1 MAALTRQ
8 QTDAYPI
15 LQQETAAHHAA
26 SSVAAILN
34 ILTQAE
40 HGDLIAQSELFA
52 DMEER
57 DAHIYAEMTKRRM
70 AIAQLDWDL
79 TPAASAGAREK
90 KTVQA
95 LGDRIRDELDLE
107 SLLFDLTGAIGHGF
121 ACIEMEWTKASDGLW
136 LPTTFH
142 ARPQRWFTVDK
153 ATRRGIRLRDWSLDG
168 AELQR
173 WGWIVHQPS
182 AKTGEP
188 ATRGLFRVLALPY
201 LFKNFATKNWLRF
214 CELYAVP
221 MRVLFTMESDPV
233 KKAELMYALQTIGQ
247 NGAAVLT
254 GGKANED
261 LQTVNAATGE
271 GQGFEALINWC
282 ERSVSKAILGGTLT
296 SQADGKTSTNALGK
310 VHDDVRLQIRDHD
323 ARQLADTLTTYLI
336 GAILQVNRLP
346 YTAVW
351 RFDTQEPEDL
361 TLYAD
366 ALPKLAAI
374 GMRIPEAWARDK
386 LKIPEPEGDEAI
398 LAPQQQT
405 PPAAP
410 PTGRLPS
417 PAEQR
422 SLSPAEGQATGLA
435 GLAYTPVRSLSGVEV
450 IPDQAAID
458 DGINTLANAD
468 AQNQAMAE
476 ALLGPVVDL
485 IQNATTYQEVMSKL
499 AAQYPDMRTTQL
511 EDRLARALFAAD
523 VWGQVNSGEK

>member
-26 SSVAAILN
+26 ASVGAILN
-34 ILTQAE
+34 ILSQAE

-95 LGDRIRDELDLE
+95 LGDRIRDELDIE

-121 ACIEMEWTKASDGLW
+121 ACIEMEWTKAADGLW

-153 ATRRGIRLRDWSLDG
+153 ATRRQIRLRDWSLDG

-296 SQADGKTSTNALGK
+296 SQADGKTSTNALGN
-310 VHDDVRLQIRDHD
+310 VHDDIRYQIRDHD
-323 ARQLADTLTTYLI
+323 ARQLADTLSEQLI

-346 YTAVW
+346 YTAVL

-374 GMRIPEAWARDK
+374 GLRIPEAWARDK
-386 LKIPEPEGDEAI
+386 LKIPEPEGNEPVLSA
-398 LAPQQQT
+398 QT
-405 PPAAP
+405 PPAPPAAP
-410 PTGRLPS
+410 PANGNPI
-417 PAEQR
+417 P
-422 SLSPAEGQATGLA
+422 ATGLA
-435 GLAYTPVRSLSGVEV
+435 SLAYTPIV

-458 DGINTLANAD
+458 DGINALANAG

-476 ALLGPVVDL
+476 TLLGPVVDL
-485 IQNATTYQEVMSKL
+485 IQNATTYQEVMTKL
-499 AAQYPDMRTTQL
+499 AAQYPDMQTTQL
-511 EDRLARALFAAD
+511 EERLARALFAAD
-523 VWGQVNSGEK
+523 AWGQINSGKA

>member
-34 ILTQAE
+34 ILSQAE

-79 TPAASAGAREK
+79 TPSSSAGAREK

-95 LGDRIRDELDLE
+95 LGDRIRDELDIE
-107 SLLFDLTGAIGHGF
+107 SLLFDLTGGIGHGF
-121 ACIEMEWTKASDGLW
+121 SCVEMAWAKASDGLW

-142 ARPQRWFTVDK
+142 ARPQRWFTVDN
-153 ATRRGIRLRDWSLDG
+153 ATRREIRLRDWSLDG

-173 WGWIVHQPS
+173 WGWIVHEPS

-296 SQADGKTSTNALGK
+296 SQADGKTSTNALGR
-310 VHDDVRLQIRDHD
+310 VHDDVRTQIRDHD

-386 LKIPEPEGDEAI
+386 LKIPEPEGDEVI
-398 LAPQQQT
+398 LAPQQPPQAAPQPGRMPI
-405 PPAAP
+405 PPANEAP
-410 PTGRLPS
+410 
-417 PAEQR
+417 
-422 SLSPAEGQATGLA
+422 ATGLA
-435 GLAYTPVRSLSGVEV
+435 GLAYTPVT

-458 DGINTLANAD
+458 DGINALANAD

-476 ALLGPVVDL
+476 ALIQPVVEL
-485 IQNATTYQEVMSKL
+485 IQNATTYQEVMNKL
-499 AAQYPDMRTTQL
+499 AAQYPDMQTAQL
-511 EDRLARALFAAD
+511 ENRLARALFAAD
-523 VWGQVNSGEK
+523 AWGRINSSKS

>member
-15 LQQETAAHHAA
+15 LQHESAAHHAA
-26 SSVAAILN
+26 SSVGAILN
-34 ILTQAE
+34 ILSQAE

-57 DAHIYAEMTKRRM
+57 DAHIYAEMAKRRM
-70 AIAQLDWDL
+70 AVAQLDWDL
-79 TPAASAGAREK
+79 TPAANAGAREK
-90 KTVQA
+90 KAVQS
-95 LGDRIRDELDLE
+95 LGQRIRDECDVE
-107 SLLFDLTGAIGHGF
+107 ALLFDLTGAIGHGF
-121 ACIEMEWTKASDGLW
+121 ACVEIEWAKAPDGLW
-136 LPTTFH
+136 MPSTFH
-142 ARPQRWFTVDK
+142 ARPQRWFTVDT
-153 ATRRGIRLRDWSLDG
+153 ATRREIRLRDWSLDG

-173 WGWIVHQPS
+173 WGWIVHQPC

-214 CELYAVP
+214 SELYAVP

-233 KKAELMYALQTIGQ
+233 KKAELTYALQNIGQ
-247 NGAAVLT
+247 NGVAVFT
-254 GGKANED
+254 GGRANED

-310 VHDDVRLQIRDHD
+310 VHDDVRRQIRDHD

-351 RFDTQEPEDL
+351 RFDTQEPDDL
-361 TLYAD
+361 QLYAD

-374 GMRIPEAWARDK
+374 GMRIPEAWARDR
-386 LKIPEPEGDEAI
+386 LKIPEPEGDEPI

-405 PPAAP
+405 PAAP
-410 PTGRLPS
+410 PQPTGRTPGPS
-417 PAEQR
+417 EQR
-422 SLSPAEGQATGLA
+422 STGLA
-435 GLAYTPVRSLSGVEV
+435 GLAYTPVV

-458 DGINTLANAD
+458 DGINALANAD

-476 ALLGPVVDL
+476 ALLGPIVDL
-485 IQNATTYQEVMSKL
+485 IQNATTYQEVMTKL
-499 AAQYPDMRTTQL
+499 AAQYPDMKTTQL

-523 VWGQVNSGEK
+523 AWGQINSSQP